1 MDAEI
6 KKFIEENIDLIEH
19 GEFEELYQALND
31 RYKVPNLTET
41 LLGADINPAKYM
53 KEIPEE
59 YLRGSTIQSYVIP
72 NNITSIGD
80 EAFYCCRSLTNIMI
94 PDSVKTIGGSAF
106 YGCSGLTSVAIENNV
121 TSIGGSAFYNC
132 SGLTSITIPNS
143 VTIIYSCAFKGCSSI
158 TSIEIPDSVI
168 SIGDYVFKHTKNLE
182 SINYLGTKD
191 QWNKIKLR
199 PLWNKD
205 SRIERVECTDGV
217 IELK

>member
-31 RYKVPNLTET
+31 RHKVPNLTET

-72 NNITSIGD
+72 NNITSIGSS
-80 EAFYCCRSLTNIMI
+80 AFSRCNGLTDITI
-94 PDSVKTIGGSAF
+94 PDSV
-106 YGCSGLTSVAIENNV
+106 
-121 TSIGGSAFYNC
+121 TSIGKFAFYNC
-132 SGLTSITIPNS
+132 SSLTSVTIGNSVTSIGNATFYGCSKLTSITIGNSVTSIGNAAFYECSNLANITIPNS
-143 VTIIYSCAFKGCSSI
+143 V
-158 TSIEIPDSVI
+158 I
-168 SIGDYVFKHTKNLE
+168 SIGGDAFNHTKNLE

-191 QWNKIKLR
+191 QWNKIKLE
-199 PLWNKD
+199 PFWNKD
-205 SRIERVECTDGV
+205 SGIERIECVDGV